1 MHAQAAHGRCCSVA
15 ALIQRPLRRWCLLG
29 CQPYSMHAGCC
40 AGKDMSDM
48 SPGGKRTKRGAG
60 KGRAAQRGREAER
73 RGKV

>member
-1 MHAQAAHGRCCSVA
+1 
-15 ALIQRPLRRWCLLG
+15 
-29 CQPYSMHAGCC
+29 MHAGCC